1 VGGDVQ
7 VIARIHTNQSV
18 VQRLIHNL
26 LVRIGSH
33 HPQAL
38 MYPLLVACKSQ
49 STNRRCAAEA
59 VVDNLRQHSN
69 LLVEQANL
77 VIQLLPLPFPHKSG
91 LAAVTPPPRLPCPA
105 WHT

>member
-1 VGGDVQ
+1 MPLQ

-49 STNRRCAAEA
+49 STNRRSAAQA

-77 VIQLLPLPFPHKSG
+77 VRFYCQAEKCLEIFYLLEAFCFRG
-91 LAAVTPPPRLPCPA
+91 DDA
-105 WHT
+105 